1 MRQRGS
7 ILVGVLWCVALLA
20 LVVVSVLRTSQ
31 LDLVLAKHH
40 GDDVQAHYLAL
51 AGVEKA
57 KALLAAELRQSKRAA
72 RSPSNELE
80 DSPAQFQEVV
90 LGRGRFSVRHRDPD
104 RPGWRYGL
112 MDESARLNLN
122 VAPTNELIRIPG
134 LTLDLAAAILDW
146 RDGDNAVST
155 GGAEIDHYSSLQ
167 PPHAVSNGPFQ
178 TVRELLMVR
187 GVTSAHL
194 TGRTGARN
202 GDAPNAGDTGWEEL
216 LTVHSAAPET
226 TLAGEER
233 VNVQTADEK
242 TIAGVRGFTQ
252 EIAKAIVAH
261 RNQNR
266 IESLLDLLD
275 VPAAPAQGAVG
286 PNGVPLSRGGGNPN
300 GPKVISETLL
310 QEVADN
316 LTTGDGNESRG
327 TGQINVNTASAAV
340 LACLPGV
347 EAPLAQAILAQR
359 ASAGPFAHPLGL
371 LKVTGM
377 NRELLK
383 PLLPRITTRSETYRI
398 QAEGLVTGRGNRRHL
413 EVVVRASTTGFT
425 TLAYR
430 EDDL

>member
-40 GDDVQAHYLAL
+40 GDDIQAHYLAL

-80 DSPAQFQEVV
+80 DSPAQFQDVTV
-90 LGRGRFSVRHRDPD
+90 GRGRFSVRHHDAD
-104 RPGWRYGL
+104 RSGWRYGL

-134 LTLDLAAAILDW
+134 LTLDIAAAILDW
-146 RDGDNAVST
+146 RDGDNAVSP
-155 GGAEIDHYSSLQ
+155 GGAEIDYYSSLQ
-167 PPHAVSNGPFQ
+167 PPHAVRNAPFQ

-187 GVTSAHL
+187 GVTPAHL
-194 TGRTGARN
+194 TGPTGTRN
-202 GDAPNAGDTGWEEL
+202 GDAPNAGDPGWEEL

-226 TLAGEER
+226 NLAGEER

-242 TIAGVRGFTQ
+242 TIAGVRGFTP

-266 IESLLDLLD
+266 IETLLDLLD

-286 PNGVPLSRGGGNPN
+286 PNGVPLNPGGGNPN

-347 EAPLAQAILAQR
+347 EAALAQAIIAQR

-383 PLLPRITTRSETYRI
+383 PLLPRINTRSDTYRI
-398 QAEGLVTGRGNRRHL
+398 HAEGLVPGRGNRRHL

>member
-1 MRQRGS
+1 M
-7 ILVGVLWCVALLA
+7 ALLA
-20 LVVVSVLRTSQ
+20 LVVVSVLRSSQ
-31 LDLVLAKHH
+31 LDLMLAKHH

-57 KALLAAELRQSKRAA
+57 KALLATELRQSKRAA

-80 DSPAQFQEVV
+80 NSPAQFQEVA

-134 LTLDLAAAILDW
+134 LTLDIAAAILDW
-146 RDGDNAVST
+146 RDGDNAASA
-155 GGAEIDHYSSLQ
+155 GGAEIDYYSALQ
-167 PPHAVSNGPFQ
+167 PPHGVRNGPFQ

-187 GVTSAHL
+187 GVTPAHL
-194 TGRTGARN
+194 SGNTTTRRGEVPVGN
-202 GDAPNAGDTGWEEL
+202 PSETGWEDL
-216 LTVHSAAPET
+216 FTVHSAAPKT
-226 TLAGEER
+226 NLAGEER

-242 TIAGVRGFTQ
+242 TIAGVRGFTP

-266 IESLLDLLD
+266 IETLLDLLD

-286 PNGVPLSRGGGNPN
+286 PNGVPLNRGGGNPN

-316 LTTGDGNESRG
+316 LTTGDSNESRG

-347 EAPLAQAILAQR
+347 EAPLAQAIIAQR
-359 ASAGPFAHPLGL
+359 TSAGPFAHPLGL

-398 QAEGLVTGRGNRRHL
+398 HAEGLVPGRGNRRHI
-413 EVVVRASTTGFT
+413 EMVVHASTTGFT